1 MEMIYINFF
10 SQKLSGYSSDWIG
23 RFLDPDDV
31 EPAGAGS
38 GVEVSYKKLPGQ
50 DNFNYAFAK
59 IDTWTDTY
67 RDIARGS
74 NLRDP
79 VTGEFLSFENLKERL
94 ASSSIG
100 TGEVIRNIFDSGNT
114 RP

>member
-1 MEMIYINFF
+1 MD
-10 SQKLSGYSSDWIG
+10 S
-23 RFLDPDDV
+23 RFLNPDDV
-31 EPAGAGS
+31 ERNGS
-38 GVEVSYKKLPGQ
+38 AVEVSYKKLPGQ

-59 IDTWTDTY
+59 IDIWTDTY

-74 NLRDP
+74 NIKDP
-79 VTGEFLSFENLKERL
+79 ITGEFLTFANLKERL

-114 RP
+114 RQDTQLVCVELV